1 MLMNESVS
9 KEEVLFKPGDHQSSA
24 FRIPALLYTKKKTL
38 IAAADA
44 RMTNQRDNPNEIKNE
59 IRRSFDQGET
69 WEPIQTTIE
78 FLGDKGINGPAAIDC
93 SLVQDQ
99 LNERIWLLYSHSPG
113 GIGAFNSWI
122 GTGYDQQD
130 RKIVYN
136 RHYYPYVIAN
146 DGRVYTKDDETL
158 TDYRV
163 DTEGYVFKGERRL
176 GTIYEK
182 FSELKEEQLYE
193 ASTSYL
199 QLIFSDDEGHSWSN
213 PIELNNQVK
222 EEWMSFIG
230 TGPSRGIQLEH
241 GRYQGR
247 LLFPIYFMNKS
258 GFFSCSVIYSDDHG
272 QTWQRGA
279 SPNDGRP
286 VSLSDISTEN
296 LGEAL
301 KKYELTESQVIEQL
315 DGSLMLYMRNHYGK
329 GCVAKTISRDGGV
342 SWGKITFEET
352 LINPVCQFSVLP
364 YRVDNQQGL
373 FFLGPR
379 STHNRENG
387 VLLFSLDNGLTW
399 SGEQLIEQGSFIY
412 SAMTVLEHGMIGLL
426 YEQQWSSDGLI
437 RLIFKK
443 IDLKEIRNEA
453 GETPLFESLQL

>member
-1 MLMNESVS
+1 
-9 KEEVLFKPGDHQSSA
+9 
-24 FRIPALLYTKKKTL
+24 
-38 IAAADA
+38 
-44 RMTNQRDNPNEIKNE
+44 
-59 IRRSFDQGET
+59 
-69 WEPIQTTIE
+69 
-78 FLGDKGINGPAAIDC
+78 
-93 SLVQDQ
+93 
-99 LNERIWLLYSHSPG
+99 
-113 GIGAFNSWI
+113 
-122 GTGYDQQD
+122 
-130 RKIVYN
+130 
-136 RHYYPYVIAN
+136 
-146 DGRVYTKDDETL
+146 
-158 TDYRV
+158 
-163 DTEGYVFKGERRL
+163 
-176 GTIYEK
+176 
-182 FSELKEEQLYE
+182 
-193 ASTSYL
+193 
-199 QLIFSDDEGHSWSN
+199 
-213 PIELNNQVK
+213 
-222 EEWMSFIG
+222 MSFIG

-272 QTWQRGA
+272 QTWQRGT
-279 SPNDGRP
+279 SPNDGRR
-286 VSLSDISTEN
+286 VSLSDISAER

-342 SWGKITFEET
+342 NWGEITFEET